1 MRELVDERHVEKSNF
16 KLSHLST
23 LECMMHTRLEGCQL
37 LAEPHIKSKVRYM
50 KDKFSASLHLKEAS
64 GFGWDEAR
72 GCVVADDEVF
82 SGCVKVH
89 FQKLDVVDGIQNVCV
104 LLYHVWCIIIVCC
117 KFSCKFEL
125 LTVSFVIVY
134 YLLVR
139 LRHVSSIS
147 LFHCLSKFY
156 MF

>member
-82 SGCVKVH
+82 SGCVKVMEDLIN
-89 FQKLDVVDGIQNVCV
+89 QGIDMHTTILKNLEVEITSKNATEKGNQTGA
-104 LLYHVWCIIIVCC
+104 
-117 KFSCKFEL
+117 S
-125 LTVSFVIVY
+125 SGGQDS
-134 YLLVR
+134 YLPKTTE
-139 LRHVSSIS
+139 HAS
-147 LFHCLSKFY
+147 LAP
-156 MF
+156 